1 MGVSKAKTDT
11 SSVSCLSRTRLTNDL
26 LICTEFHSV
35 ANLLKAWV
43 REYMDHEEMN
53 RELLLRIR
61 EFAMETMLEKG
72 QSLQICK
79 SVDER
84 VRS

>member
-1 MGVSKAKTDT
+1 
-11 SSVSCLSRTRLTNDL
+11 
-26 LICTEFHSV
+26 
-35 ANLLKAWV
+35 
-43 REYMDHEEMN
+43 MDHEEMN

-84 VRS
+84 VRFSVSFIPEAIG

>member
-1 MGVSKAKTDT
+1 MGISKAKTDK
-11 SSVSCLSRTRLTNDL
+11 SSVSCLSRTRLKNDL
-26 LICTEFHSV
+26 LICIGFDSV